1 MSEHRLVFDSPP
13 DDVNTV
19 HDFLAS
25 VWAEHQSVTDED
37 RMAFELALV
46 ELTSNVIE
54 HAADGEGVS
63 CSLVIDIV
71 DDQIS
76 AYLSDTA
83 EPGSISLAGRTMP
96 DEMAESG
103 RGLALV
109 QMLVDHL
116 GYDRVDQSNL
126 WTIRK
131 TRSPH

>member
-25 VWAEHQSVTDED
+25 VWNDSPSVVEED

-54 HAADGEGVS
+54 HAADGRGVS
-63 CSLVIDIV
+63 CNLVIELDG
-71 DDQIS
+71 DQIS
-76 AYLSDTA
+76 ARLSDTA
-83 EPGSISLAGRTMP
+83 EPGNISLVGRAMP

-116 GYDRVDQSNL
+116 EYRRAGETNL
-126 WTIRK
+126 WTISK
-131 TRSPH
+131 SRSAR